1 MQSRVRST
9 GLVYPFWL
17 IELFMLPPALG
28 VRQPLVKFVLHG
40 SDVRRGNCN
49 EKRVERLERARLS
62 LCVDLDVS
70 DMRRVAT
77 GCGEKAQRRAS
88 SMYTP

>member
-1 MQSRVRST
+1 
-9 GLVYPFWL
+9 
-17 IELFMLPPALG
+17 
-28 VRQPLVKFVLHG
+28 
-40 SDVRRGNCN
+40 
-49 EKRVERLERARLS
+49 
-62 LCVDLDVS
+62 VS